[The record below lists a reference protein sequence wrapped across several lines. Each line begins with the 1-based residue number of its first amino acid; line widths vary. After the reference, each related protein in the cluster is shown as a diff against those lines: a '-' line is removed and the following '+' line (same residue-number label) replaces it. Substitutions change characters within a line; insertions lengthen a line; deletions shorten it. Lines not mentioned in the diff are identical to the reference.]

1 MRVTRFKAAL
11 PLVAIVLLAASV
23 PAAAQSFSQGFDDIT
38 TLVPAGW
45 VMTNHSN
52 PVGTTTWFQGNA
64 TIFPAQTG
72 ATNSYIGANYN
83 STGSVGT
90 INTWLLT
97 PPVTFVNGDTL
108 TFYSRI
114 PTVTASEYPDR
125 LEVRLSTNGV
135 SSNVG
140 TTETEVGDFT
150 TVLLSINPTLVT
162 GVYPQVWTQFTA
174 TVTGVPAATQGRLAF
189 RYFVTNGGTNG
200 ANSNYFGI
208 DTLVFTTTTP
218 VSLMKFEVD

>member
-1 MRVTRFKAAL
+1 MRVTKVKLAL
-11 PLVAIVLLAASV
+11 PIVAIIFLASSV

-64 TIFPAQTG
+64 TVFTAQSG
-72 ATNSYIGANYN
+72 ATNSYIGANFN
-83 STGSVGT
+83 NTSGAGT
-90 INTWLLT
+90 ISTWLLT
-97 PPVTFVNGDTL
+97 PPVMLVNGDTL

-114 PTVTASEYPDR
+114 GVVTTEYPDR
-125 LEVRLSTNGV
+125 LEVRLSTNGT

-140 TTETEVGDFT
+140 ATETEVGDFT
-150 TVLLSINPTLVT
+150 TVLLTINPTLVT
-162 GVYPQVWTQFTA
+162 GVYPQAWTQFTA
-174 TVTGVPAATQGRLAF
+174 TVTGVPTATQGRFAF
-189 RYFVTNGGTNG
+189 RYFVTNGGPSG
-200 ANSNYFGI
+200 ANSDYIGI

-218 VSLMKFEVD
+218 VSLMNFEVD